1 MFRSWVGNGKPCF
14 NKHQRKIILLVIGAF
29 IYGVSADICSTNIS
43 EDEAKQAIHRGYK
56 PKNGSNAGLYTKDIN
71 AYSVLDCVVS
81 CCNEGTC
88 DSVFFHQNTCYQLE
102 CNRSIPGACD
112 PFKANDSKFN
122 NTYYINV
129 RTVEYT
135 STSTS
140 SSSSTTPPPLTQP
153 TVCEFGILG
162 ECKHEHEECVLRE
175 GSKSRM
181 GLCQCEQDYHRD
193 ENSNC
198 VKADLVLGIKDK
210 KTSEDHTDSST
221 GTTKASSS
229 GEVKPGDD
237 GKKVIQLTVSA
248 GDNKIIT
255 LPENTVTLS
264 AFVLPKPLKDE
275 DPYHYEWS
283 LVTGP
288 EGSETGTMEG
298 KNTDTLKL
306 SKLIAGLYTLKITV
320 TGENKYGEAVVTV
333 TVQPP
338 ARKNTHPV
346 AIIKPKTQVVK
357 TSNSAILDGSDSTDD
372 DRIVSYHW
380 DEVIGP
386 LQDQSVQGEE
396 AMITLKNMAPGNYT
410 FKLTVTDSDGVTNS
424 TTANVTFIKE
434 TDYPPKANAGS
445 DVVIHLPQSSV
456 TLYGNGSTDDRGIT
470 SYEWIK
476 KADDKLAVDMTGTR
490 TAFLHLNNLEKGD
503 YTFTLKVMDSAGNVA
518 TADVHVF
525 VKAETNNPPVAR
537 TAKKVKV
544 SLPRE
549 NLILDGSNSTDD
561 QKIASYAWKQKGGPT
576 LSIQNSDRAVAMGT
590 GKIEVGEY
598 IFTLTVT
605 DEEGASS
612 SADLTVTV
620 HENSNQAP
628 VANAGGD
635 KVVYLPL
642 TTVTLDGSKSHD
654 DVGIK
659 SYDWVRDEKSL
670 AAGDVVNG
678 SNHQAVLQLSNVV
691 AGRYIFKLSVVD
703 AAGLSSS
710 DTASVIV
717 KEDPHKGDLIEM
729 LLDVDI
735 QHFTQEN
742 KNNLVNQLQLLLHK
756 SSQDGDT
763 IISIQH
769 LGQDYTSGHLHIM
782 FLVKSKLGNKEQV
795 RSGPEMLRVLKRKLV
810 SESSVIDYRV
820 ISLDTVVCQNNCSG
834 HGHCDL
840 HTKNCICE
848 AFWMQN
854 FFKLYFFEK
863 ESNCDWSILYVV
875 IVCFVIVVSIAGGTW
890 GIICCLRSKR
900 CRWKSRKR
908 HRYSLLREVDDEE
921 DKNKL
926 ELMPKGKIQ
935 NSSVMISE
943 SDFSSEEET
952 LFVNSKKP
960 NGHIQKPLNGISKQH
975 YKAKL
980 KA

>member
-1 MFRSWVGNGKPCF
+1 MFRCWLGNGKRCF
-14 NKHQRKIILLVIGAF
+14 NKHQRKIILLLIGAF
-29 IYGVSADICSTNIS
+29 IYGVSADICSSNIS
-43 EDEAKQAIHRGYK
+43 EDDAKKAIHRGNK
-56 PKNGSNAGLYTKDIN
+56 PKNGSNAGRYTKDIN
-71 AYSVLDCVVS
+71 AVSVLDCVVS
-81 CCNEGTC
+81 CCNEATC

-112 PFKANDSKFN
+112 PFEANDPKFN

-135 STSTS
+135 SSSS
-140 SSSSTTPPPLTQP
+140 SSSSTTSPPLTQP
-153 TVCEFGILG
+153 TTCEFGILG
-162 ECKHEHEECVLRE
+162 ECKHEHEVCVLRE

-181 GLCQCEQDYHRD
+181 GLCKCEQDYHRD

-198 VKADLVLGIKDK
+198 VKADLVLETKDK

-221 GTTKASSS
+221 GTTKAPTS

-275 DPYHYEWS
+275 DPYHYDWS
-283 LVTGP
+283 LVTFP
-288 EGSETGTMEG
+288 EGAETGTMEG

-338 ARKNTHPV
+338 ARTNTHPV

-357 TSNSAILDGSDSTDD
+357 TTNSAILDGSDSTDD

-386 LQDQSVQGEE
+386 LQDQSGQGEE

-456 TLYGNGSTDDRGIT
+456 TLYGNASTDDRGIT

-476 KADDKLAVDMTGTR
+476 KADDKLAVDMTVRVCARGR
-490 TAFLHLNNLEKGD
+490 
-503 YTFTLKVMDSAGNVA
+503 M
-518 TADVHVF
+518 
-525 VKAETNNPPVAR
+525 ETNNAPVAR
-537 TAKKVKV
+537 TLKKVTV

-561 QKIASYAWKQKGGPT
+561 QKIATYAWKQKGGPT
-576 LSIQNSDRAVAMGT
+576 LTIQNSDRAVAMGT

-598 IFTLTVT
+598 TFTLTVT
-605 DEEGASS
+605 DEDGASS

-642 TTVTLDGSKSHD
+642 ATVTLDGSRSHD

-756 SSQDGDT
+756 SSQVGDT

-769 LGQDYTSGHLHIM
+769 LGQDYTSGHLHIT
-782 FLVKSKLGNKEQV
+782 FLVKSKLGNKEEV
-795 RSGPEMLRVLKRKLV
+795 RSGPQMLRVLKRKLV

-840 HTKNCICE
+840 HTKKCICE

-854 FFKLYFFEK
+854 FFKLYVFEK

-890 GIICCLRSKR
+890 GIICCLRSKRTYR

>member
-1 MFRSWVGNGKPCF
+1 
-14 NKHQRKIILLVIGAF
+14 
-29 IYGVSADICSTNIS
+29 
-43 EDEAKQAIHRGYK
+43 
-56 PKNGSNAGLYTKDIN
+56 
-71 AYSVLDCVVS
+71 
-81 CCNEGTC
+81 
-88 DSVFFHQNTCYQLE
+88 
-102 CNRSIPGACD
+102 
-112 PFKANDSKFN
+112 
-122 NTYYINV
+122 
-129 RTVEYT
+129 
-135 STSTS
+135 
-140 SSSSTTPPPLTQP
+140 
-153 TVCEFGILG
+153 
-162 ECKHEHEECVLRE
+162 
-175 GSKSRM
+175 M
-181 GLCQCEQDYHRD
+181 GLCKCEQDYHRD
-193 ENSNC
+193 DSFNC
-198 VKADLVLGIKDK
+198 VPADLVPGNKPKDK
-210 KTSEDHTDSST
+210 KTSDENTDASI
-221 GTTKASSS
+221 GPTKASTS
-229 GEVKPGDD
+229 GEEKPGDG

-264 AFVLPKPLKDE
+264 AFVLPKPVEDE
-275 DPYHYEWS
+275 DPYHYDWS
-283 LVTGP
+283 LVTFP
-288 EGSETGTMEG
+288 EGAETGTMEG

-320 TGENKYGEAVVTV
+320 TGGNKYGDAVVNV

-338 ARKNTHPV
+338 ARTNTHPV
-346 AIIKPKTQVVK
+346 AIIKPKSQVVK

-372 DRIVSYHW
+372 DHIVSYHW

-386 LQDQSVQGEE
+386 LQDQSGQGEE

-456 TLYGNGSTDDRGIT
+456 TLYGNASTDDRGIT

-490 TAFLHLNNLEKGD
+490 TAYLHLNNLEKGD
-503 YTFTLKVMDSAGNVA
+503 YTFTLKVTDSAGNVA

-525 VKAETNNPPVAR
+525 VKAETNRAPVAR
-537 TAKKVKV
+537 TAKQVTV
-544 SLPRE
+544 SLPTD
-549 NLILDGSNSTDD
+549 NLILDGSSSTDD
-561 QKIASYAWKQKGGPT
+561 QKIATYAWTQKGGPST
-576 LSIQNSDRAVAMGT
+576 LSVQNGDRAVAMGT
-590 GKIEVGEY
+590 GKIVVGGY
-598 IFTLTVT
+598 TFSLTVT

-642 TTVTLDGSKSHD
+642 PTVALDGSKSHD
-654 DVGIK
+654 DGGIK
-659 SYDWVRDEKSL
+659 SYNWVRDEKSL
-670 AAGDVVNG
+670 AAGDIVNG
-678 SNHQAVLQLSNVV
+678 SNHLAVLQLSNVV
-691 AGRYIFKLSVVD
+691 AGRYMFKLSVVD

-710 DTASVIV
+710 DSASVIV
-717 KEDPHKGDLIEM
+717 KEDPHKGDLIEL

-763 IISIQH
+763 VISIQH
-769 LGQDYTSGHLHIM
+769 LGRDYTSGHLHIT
-782 FLVKSKLGNKEQV
+782 FLVKSKLGSKEVV
-795 RSGPEMLRVLKRKLV
+795 RSGTEMLHVLKRKLV
-810 SESSVIDYRV
+810 SESSVLDYRV

-840 HTKNCICE
+840 HTKKCICE

-854 FFKLYFFEK
+854 FFKLYFFET

-875 IVCFVIVVSIAGGTW
+875 IVCFVIVVSVAGGTW
-890 GIICCLRSKR
+890 GVVCCLRSKR